1 LIVTRNAFR
10 DTLVG
15 LAYDSDTYIPDIFSR
30 ACVESFEQCEWEQF
44 GYSFTQVFEPAVLY
58 EIALLDDVPLTR
70 LARLEQPGTPAMT
83 WLRSM
88 IDNAAAHTVVELIN
102 LASCLVTISRF
113 DLVRDILAALAER
126 PSTPREDFEVGWL
139 EFMVANRC
147 DGGTGSTAA
156 FERMRAAVMARA
168 VPASRALDASTQ
180 AVVWYV
186 KRKELPA
193 ASYEWW
199 RALGTKLVEASTRV
213 DPGAVSSWYRGVA
226 MVPAADGDAATT
238 RDYMERARAA
248 AEVDAGSGGA
258 AELNA
263 IKTYHESS
271 IKEHMYV
278 RRDLAAAE
286 ESGRALIELD
296 PAWSVSYGELAEV
309 HVRAGRPLRA
319 AELYEQAVVA
329 GPPYVAYHLL
339 KAAACREKGD
349 DLTAALAHFEELAAF
364 APRSKQVM
372 SGGLALARRLAHPS
386 TTAFERGLAQ
396 IEHHV
401 AG

>member
-1 LIVTRNAFR
+1 
-10 DTLVG
+10 
-15 LAYDSDTYIPDIFSR
+15 
-30 ACVESFEQCEWEQF
+30 
-44 GYSFTQVFEPAVLY
+44 
-58 EIALLDDVPLTR
+58 
-70 LARLEQPGTPAMT
+70 
-83 WLRSM
+83 
-88 IDNAAAHTVVELIN
+88 
-102 LASCLVTISRF
+102 
-113 DLVRDILAALAER
+113 
-126 PSTPREDFEVGWL
+126 
-139 EFMVANRC
+139 
-147 DGGTGSTAA
+147 
-156 FERMRAAVMARA
+156 
-168 VPASRALDASTQ
+168 
-180 AVVWYV
+180 
-186 KRKELPA
+186 
-193 ASYEWW
+193 
-199 RALGTKLVEASTRV
+199 
-213 DPGAVSSWYRGVA
+213 
-226 MVPAADGDAATT
+226 
-238 RDYMERARAA
+238 MERARAA

-349 DLTAALAHFEELAAF
+349 DLTTALAHFEELAAF